1 MMENIKFYNEPAFVF
16 DLITLFVYKYDKK
29 NVVNK
34 LNINN
39 ADEIESIINSIIK
52 DSYFPKELLPF
63 FYSKE
68 LDANYHD
75 NISFAAQTLLYNLFN
90 MDIEKYSLS
99 AVIKDIDEVDIF
111 RKMVKFYTNNDVIDI
126 DLSPK
131 EFYKILDKSDISDSI
146 KLYLIYFNDN
156 KKQYVDLFKNQLI
169 EKSELLQSY
178 YQKNE
183 SIINEVKK
191 QTEDEILLNKIR
203 ELNNIVLDDQS
214 KLCFSVSPLYE
225 LALWQPKTNVIILG
239 YNLINK
245 IDEINTEI
253 INLDFIN
260 IGRVISERTRLDLLN
275 LLKKEGEKS
284 TSDLANL
291 YKVALP
297 TMFYHLNM
305 MYMAKMVI
313 TRNEGRKVYYRL
325 NNDFFTQF
333 SEKMKNYVI
342 SADDN
347 L

>member
-1 MMENIKFYNEPAFVF
+1 MNNIKFYNEPSFVF

-34 LNINN
+34 LNVNN
-39 ADEIESIINSIIK
+39 ADNFENVIDSIIK
-52 DSYFPKELLPF
+52 DSIFPKELLPF

-68 LDANYHD
+68 NDVNQD
-75 NISFAAQTLLYNLFN
+75 NMSFATQTFLYDLFN
-90 MDIEKYSLS
+90 MDIEKYSFNN
-99 AVIKDIDEVDIF
+99 VIKAIDEVDIF
-111 RKMVKFYTNNDVIDI
+111 RKMVKFYTNDDVIDI

-131 EFYKILDKSDISDSI
+131 EFYKILDKINVSDSI
-146 KLYLIYFNDN
+146 KLYMIYFNDN
-156 KKQYVDLFKNQLI
+156 KKQYVELFKNQLI
-169 EKSELLQSY
+169 EKSELLKEY

-183 SIINEVKK
+183 NIINEVKK
-191 QTEDEILLNKIR
+191 QTEDEVLLNKIR
-203 ELNNIVLDDQS
+203 ELNNIVIDDQS
-214 KLCFSVSPLYE
+214 KLCFSISPLYE

-239 YNLINK
+239 YDLFNK

-253 INLDFIN
+253 IKLDFIN

-291 YKVALP
+291 HKVALP

-305 MYMAKMVI
+305 MYMAKMVT

-325 NNDFFTQF
+325 NNEFFSQF

-342 SADDN
+342 SADEN